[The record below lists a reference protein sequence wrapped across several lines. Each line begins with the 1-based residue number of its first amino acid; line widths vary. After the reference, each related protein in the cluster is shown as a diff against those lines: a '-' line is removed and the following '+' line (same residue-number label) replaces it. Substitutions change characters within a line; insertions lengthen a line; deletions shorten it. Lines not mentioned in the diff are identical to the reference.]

1 MTQGFPPFFVELI
14 LLKNDECYYYEY
26 EPVAFL
32 LAYAGT
38 FFACFRAQWV

>member
-14 LLKNDECYYYEY
+14 LLKNDECYYEY
-26 EPVAFL
+26 EPAAFL